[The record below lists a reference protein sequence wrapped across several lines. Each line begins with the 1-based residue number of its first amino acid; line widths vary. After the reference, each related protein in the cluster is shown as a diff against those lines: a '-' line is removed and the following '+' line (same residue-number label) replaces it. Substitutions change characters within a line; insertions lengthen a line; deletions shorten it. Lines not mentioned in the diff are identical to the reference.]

1 MQKLEINKMQG
12 RIKKLNSK
20 NENTSGKYVA
30 YIMEASQR
38 AFYNHALEFAISF
51 ANTLKK
57 PLVVVY
63 NLTDK
68 YKFSNLRYYTFMIEG
83 LIKLK
88 EHLNERGIK
97 FFIKKSDYVSG
108 SIEVSKDAV
117 ALITDRNYLK
127 LQRNWRTKLAQ
138 SIDIPL
144 FEVETDVIIP
154 IELVSNKREPYAA
167 TIRPKILKLLE
178 QFLEPVIHQE
188 LEVKSSYIEFDHLD
202 YSKVDEFISNLQI
215 DKTVKTVSEF
225 YEGGYDNAMKLLK
238 IFIQEK
244 LPYYKEFRSDP
255 TKDFQSELSPY
266 IHFGQISTLQIILEI
281 LKHYDIKDG
290 NVQSFINEIVIWREL
305 ARNFCFYNPLYN
317 EYEGIPE
324 WAKKTLEDHIKDKRE
339 YIYSLEELEL
349 ARTHDPYW
357 NAAQIQLL
365 KTGKMHNYMRMYWAK
380 KLIEWTDHPKIAF
393 DYACYLNDK
402 YELDGRDPNGY
413 AGISWSFGTH
423 DRPWFE
429 RPIFGKIRY
438 MNDKG
443 LERKFDI
450 KKYVEKY
457 SSL

>member
-1 MQKLEINKMQG
+1 MQG

-20 NENTSGKYVA
+20 SENSSGKFVA

-38 AFYNHALEFAISF
+38 AFYNHALEFAISY
-51 ANTLKK
+51 ANSLNK
-57 PLVVVY
+57 PLIVIY

-88 EHLNERGIK
+88 KDLDERGLK

-108 SIEVSKDAV
+108 SIEISKNAV

-127 LQRNWRTKLAQ
+127 LQRNWRTKVAQ
-138 SIDIPL
+138 TIDVPL
-144 FEVETDVIIP
+144 IEVESDVIVP
-154 IELVSNKREPYAA
+154 VELISGKKEPYAA
-167 TIRPKILKLLE
+167 TIRPKILRLLD
-178 QFLEPVIHQE
+178 QFLEPVTHQE
-188 LEVKSSYIEFDHLD
+188 LKIKSSYIEFDHLN
-202 YSKVDEFISNLQI
+202 YKNVDEFISILQI
-215 DKTVKTVSEF
+215 DRTVKPVSEY
-225 YEGGYDNAMKLLK
+225 YEGGYDKAMEFLK
-238 IFIQEK
+238 IFIEKK
-244 LPYYKEFRSDP
+244 LPYYKALRSDP

-266 IHFGQISTLQIILEI
+266 IHFGQISTLQILLEI
-281 LKHYDIKDG
+281 LKHYNIKDE

-305 ARNFCFYNPLYN
+305 ARNFCLYNPMYN

-324 WAKKTLEDHIKDKRE
+324 WAKKTLEEHLKDKRE
-339 YIYSLEELEL
+339 FTYSLEELEF
-349 ARTHDPYW
+349 AKTHDSYW

-380 KLIEWTDHPKIAF
+380 KLIEWTEHPKIAF

-413 AGISWSFGTH
+413 AGISWCFGTH

-443 LERKFDI
+443 LERKFEI
-450 KKYVEKY
+450 KKYVEKFA
-457 SSL
+457 SL

>member
-1 MQKLEINKMQG
+1 MQG

-20 NENTSGKYVA
+20 SENSSGKFVA

-38 AFYNHALEFAISF
+38 AFYNHALEFALSY
-51 ANTLKK
+51 ANSLNK
-57 PLVVVY
+57 PLIVIY

-68 YKFSNLRYYTFMIEG
+68 YKCSNLRYYTFMIEG

-88 EHLNERGIK
+88 KDLDERGLK

-108 SIEVSKDAV
+108 SIEISKNAV

-127 LQRNWRTKLAQ
+127 LQRNWRTKVAQ
-138 SIDIPL
+138 TIDVPL
-144 FEVETDVIIP
+144 IEVESDVIVP
-154 IELVSNKREPYAA
+154 VELVSGKKEPYAA
-167 TIRPKILKLLE
+167 TIRPKILRLLD
-178 QFLEPVIHQE
+178 QFLEPVTHQE
-188 LEVKSSYIEFDHLD
+188 LKINSSYIEFDHLN
-202 YSKVDEFISNLQI
+202 YKNVDELISILQI
-215 DKTVKTVSEF
+215 DRTVKPVSEY
-225 YEGGYDNAMKLLK
+225 YEGGYDKAMEFLK
-238 IFIQEK
+238 IFIEKK
-244 LPYYKEFRSDP
+244 LPYYKALRSDP

-266 IHFGQISTLQIILEI
+266 IHFGQISTLQILLEI
-281 LKHYDIKDG
+281 LKHYNIKDE

-305 ARNFCFYNPLYN
+305 ARNFCLYNPMYN

-324 WAKKTLEDHIKDKRE
+324 WAKKTLEEHLKDKRE
-339 YIYSLEELEL
+339 FTYSLEELEF
-349 ARTHDPYW
+349 AKTHDSYW

-380 KLIEWTDHPKIAF
+380 KLIEWTEHPKIAF

-413 AGISWSFGTH
+413 AGISWCFGTH

-443 LERKFDI
+443 LERKFEI
-450 KKYVEKY
+450 KKYVEKFA
-457 SSL
+457 SL

>member
-1 MQKLEINKMQG
+1 MEAHV
-12 RIKKLNSK
+12 KKLNSK
-20 NENTSGKYVA
+20 ALNPSGKFVA
-30 YIMEASQR
+30 YVMEASQR
-38 AFYNHALEFAISF
+38 AFYNHALEFAISI
-51 ANTLKK
+51 ANNYKK
-57 PLVVVY
+57 PLIVIF

-68 YKFSNLRYYTFMIEG
+68 FKFSNLRYYTFMIEG

-88 EHLNERGIK
+88 KDFDERGIK

-108 SIEVSKDAV
+108 SIEISKEAV
-117 ALITDRNYLK
+117 ALVTDRNYLK
-127 LQRNWRTKLAQ
+127 LQRNWRHRVAQ

-144 FEVETDVIIP
+144 FEIETDVIIP
-154 IELVSNKREPYAA
+154 IELVSNKKEPYAA

-178 QFLEPVIHQE
+178 QFLEPVTHQE
-188 LEVKSSYIEFDHLD
+188 LKVKSNFFEFAHLN
-202 YSKVDEFISNLQI
+202 YTKVDEFISNLQI
-215 DKTVKTVSEF
+215 DKSVKPVSEF
-225 YEGGYDNAMKLLK
+225 YEGGYDNAIKFLK
-238 IFIQEK
+238 IFIEQK
-244 LPYYKEFRSDP
+244 LIHYKEFRSDP

-266 IHFGQISTLQIILEI
+266 IHFGQISTLQILLEI
-281 LKHYDIKDG
+281 LKHFNIRDE

-317 EYEGIPE
+317 EYEGIPD
-324 WAKKTLEDHIKDKRE
+324 WAKQTLEAHLKDKRE
-339 YIYSLEELEL
+339 FIYSLEELEF
-349 ARTHDPYW
+349 AKTHDPYW
-357 NAAQIQLL
+357 NSAQIQLL

-380 KLIEWTDHPKIAF
+380 RLIEWTEHPKIAF

-413 AGISWSFGTH
+413 AGISWCFGTH

-450 KKYVEKY
+450 KKYVEKF
-457 SSL
+457 SSI

>member
-1 MQKLEINKMQG
+1 MQG
-12 RIKKLNSK
+12 RIKNLNSK
-20 NENTSGKYVA
+20 SENSSGKFVA

-38 AFYNHALEFAISF
+38 AFYNHALEFAISY
-51 ANTLKK
+51 ANSLNK
-57 PLVVVY
+57 PLIVIY

-68 YKFSNLRYYTFMIEG
+68 YKFSNLRYYTFIIEG

-88 EHLNERGIK
+88 KDLDERGLK

-108 SIEVSKDAV
+108 SIEISKNAV

-127 LQRNWRTKLAQ
+127 LQRNWRTKVAQ
-138 SIDIPL
+138 TIDVPL
-144 FEVETDVIIP
+144 IEVESDVIVP
-154 IELVSNKREPYAA
+154 VELVSGKKEPYAA
-167 TIRPKILKLLE
+167 TIRPKILRLLD
-178 QFLEPVIHQE
+178 QFLEPVTHQE
-188 LEVKSSYIEFDHLD
+188 LKINSSYIEFDHLN
-202 YSKVDEFISNLQI
+202 YKNVDEFISILQI
-215 DKTVKTVSEF
+215 DRTVKPVSEY
-225 YEGGYDNAMKLLK
+225 YEGGYDKAMEFLK
-238 IFIQEK
+238 IFIEKK
-244 LPYYKEFRSDP
+244 LPYYKALRSDP

-266 IHFGQISTLQIILEI
+266 IHFGQISTLQILLEI
-281 LKHYDIKDG
+281 LKHYNIKDE

-305 ARNFCFYNPLYN
+305 ARNFCLYNPMYN

-324 WAKKTLEDHIKDKRE
+324 WAKKTLEEHLKDKRE
-339 YIYSLEELEL
+339 FTYSLEELEF
-349 ARTHDPYW
+349 AKTHDSYW

-380 KLIEWTDHPKIAF
+380 KLIEWTEHPKIAF

-413 AGISWSFGTH
+413 AGISWCFGTH

-443 LERKFDI
+443 LERKFEI
-450 KKYVEKY
+450 KKYVEKFA
-457 SSL
+457 SL

>member
-1 MQKLEINKMQG
+1 MQKLEIDN
-12 RIKKLNSK
+12 
-20 NENTSGKYVA
+20 
-30 YIMEASQR
+30 
-38 AFYNHALEFAISF
+38 
-51 ANTLKK
+51 
-57 PLVVVY
+57 
-63 NLTDK
+63 
-68 YKFSNLRYYTFMIEG
+68 
-83 LIKLK
+83 
-88 EHLNERGIK
+88 
-97 FFIKKSDYVSG
+97 
-108 SIEVSKDAV
+108 
-117 ALITDRNYLK
+117 
-127 LQRNWRTKLAQ
+127 
-138 SIDIPL
+138 
-144 FEVETDVIIP
+144 
-154 IELVSNKREPYAA
+154 
-167 TIRPKILKLLE
+167 LKLLE

-215 DKTVKTVSEF
+215 DKTVKPVSEF
-225 YEGGYDNAMKLLK
+225 YEGGYDNATKFLK
-238 IFIQEK
+238 IFIEEK

-255 TKDFQSELSPY
+255 TKDFKSELSPY

-281 LKHYDIKDG
+281 LKHYDIKDE

-324 WAKKTLEDHIKDKRE
+324 LAKKTLEDHIKDKRE

-438 MNDKG
+438 MNNKG

>member
-1 MQKLEINKMQG
+1 MQG

-20 NENTSGKYVA
+20 SENSSGKFVA

-38 AFYNHALEFAISF
+38 AFYNHALEFAISY
-51 ANTLKK
+51 ANSLNK
-57 PLVVVY
+57 PLIVIY

-68 YKFSNLRYYTFMIEG
+68 YKFSNLRYYTFIIEG

-88 EHLNERGIK
+88 KDLDERGLK

-108 SIEVSKDAV
+108 SIEISKNAV
-117 ALITDRNYLK
+117 AIITDRNYLK
-127 LQRNWRTKLAQ
+127 LQRNWRTKVAQ
-138 SIDIPL
+138 TIDVPL
-144 FEVETDVIIP
+144 IEVESDVIVP
-154 IELVSNKREPYAA
+154 VELVSGKKEPYAA
-167 TIRPKILKLLE
+167 TIRPKILRLLD
-178 QFLEPVIHQE
+178 QFLEPVTHQE
-188 LEVKSSYIEFDHLD
+188 LKINSSYIEFDHLN
-202 YSKVDEFISNLQI
+202 YKNVDEFISILQI
-215 DKTVKTVSEF
+215 DRTVKPVSEY
-225 YEGGYDNAMKLLK
+225 YEGGYDKAMEFLK
-238 IFIQEK
+238 IFIEKK
-244 LPYYKEFRSDP
+244 LPYYKALRSDP

-266 IHFGQISTLQIILEI
+266 IHFGQISTLQILLEI
-281 LKHYDIKDG
+281 LKHYNIKDE

-305 ARNFCFYNPLYN
+305 ARNFCLYNPMYN

-324 WAKKTLEDHIKDKRE
+324 WAKKTLEEHLKDKRE
-339 YIYSLEELEL
+339 FTYSLEELEF
-349 ARTHDPYW
+349 AKTHDPYW

-380 KLIEWTDHPKIAF
+380 KLIEWTEHPKIAF

-413 AGISWSFGTH
+413 AGISWCFGTH

-443 LERKFDI
+443 LERKFEI
-450 KKYVEKY
+450 KKYVEKFA
-457 SSL
+457 SL

>member
-1 MQKLEINKMQG
+1 MQG

-20 NENTSGKYVA
+20 SENSSGKFVA

-38 AFYNHALEFAISF
+38 AFYNHALEFAISY
-51 ANTLKK
+51 ANSLNK
-57 PLVVVY
+57 PLIVIY

-68 YKFSNLRYYTFMIEG
+68 YKFSNLRYYTFIIEG

-88 EHLNERGIK
+88 KDLDERGLK

-108 SIEVSKDAV
+108 SIEISKNAV

-127 LQRNWRTKLAQ
+127 LQRNWRTKVAQ
-138 SIDIPL
+138 TIDVPL
-144 FEVETDVIIP
+144 IEVESDVIVP
-154 IELVSNKREPYAA
+154 VELVSGKKEPYAA
-167 TIRPKILKLLE
+167 TIRPKILRLLD
-178 QFLEPVIHQE
+178 QFLEPVTHQE
-188 LEVKSSYIEFDHLD
+188 LKINSSYIEFDHLN
-202 YSKVDEFISNLQI
+202 YKNVDEFISILQI
-215 DKTVKTVSEF
+215 DRTVKPVSEY
-225 YEGGYDNAMKLLK
+225 YEGGYDKAMEFLK
-238 IFIQEK
+238 IFIEKK
-244 LPYYKEFRSDP
+244 LPYYKALRSDP

-266 IHFGQISTLQIILEI
+266 IHFGQISTLQILLEI
-281 LKHYDIKDG
+281 LKHYNIKDE

-305 ARNFCFYNPLYN
+305 ARNFCLYNPMYN

-324 WAKKTLEDHIKDKRE
+324 WAKKTLEEHLKDKRE
-339 YIYSLEELEL
+339 FTYSLEELEF
-349 ARTHDPYW
+349 AKTHDSYW

-380 KLIEWTDHPKIAF
+380 KLIEWTEHPKIAF

-413 AGISWSFGTH
+413 AGISWCFGTH

-443 LERKFDI
+443 LERKFEI
-450 KKYVEKY
+450 KKYVEKFA
-457 SSL
+457 SL